1 MFKLSRIVNGRI
13 NTSEPHD
20 ITLTTAGGLAA
31 DVPAFVPVVI
41 HNGDLAVVTAATT
54 SVATHIL
61 CKPGTA
67 GDTKVWAIDITPDM
81 VFECPLTADLQG
93 DNPVGAYT
101 EVAIT
106 AGGTAG
112 TVPAAVESGKPAN
125 RGAILYDTIPAKS
138 KSGEKVFVFFKD

>member
-20 ITLTTAGGLAA
+20 ITLTTVGGLAA

-41 HNGDLAVVTAATT
+41 HNGSLAVVNATTT

-61 CKPGTA
+61 CKPGKA

-81 VFECPLTADLQG
+81 VFECPLTADV
-93 DNPVGAYT
+93 NAAVGAYT

-106 AGGTAG
+106 ASGTAG
-112 TVPAAVESGKPAN
+112 TAPASVESGKPAN